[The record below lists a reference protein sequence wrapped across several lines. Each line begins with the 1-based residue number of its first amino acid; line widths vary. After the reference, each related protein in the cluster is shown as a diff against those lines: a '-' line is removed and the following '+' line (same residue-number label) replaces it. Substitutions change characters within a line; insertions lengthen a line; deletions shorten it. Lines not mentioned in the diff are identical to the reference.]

1 MISISYFLK
10 KTKNKKVHTSRF
22 MKAIMIPNVNVVH
35 IVLSNQSDIST
46 NSLIKVLMT
55 LYPSILM
62 K

>member
-1 MISISYFLK
+1 
-10 KTKNKKVHTSRF
+10 